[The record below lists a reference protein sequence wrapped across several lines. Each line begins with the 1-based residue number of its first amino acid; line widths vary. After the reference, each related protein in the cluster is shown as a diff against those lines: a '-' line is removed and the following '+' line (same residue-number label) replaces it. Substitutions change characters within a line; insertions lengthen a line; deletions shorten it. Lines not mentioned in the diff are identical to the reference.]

1 MSTNITEL
9 LPPGI
14 DIVSIPYFSYLQE
27 LINSLEILIGGIFGL
42 YLIYLIFVG
51 YQTYKLSTT
60 FRQLNRTLAMIR
72 DDLETKN
79 NKGSKKK
86 KSNNKKFHS
95 KDKNLKSKFI
105 KKVKTIFERI

>member
-1 MSTNITEL
+1 MSTNITDM

-27 LINSLEILIGGIFGL
+27 LLNSLEILIGGIFGL

-51 YQTYKLSTT
+51 YQTYKLSVT
-60 FRQLNRTLAMIR
+60 FRQLNKTLTMIR
-72 DDLETKN
+72 HDLEEKN

-86 KSNNKKFHS
+86 KKVNDKH
-95 KDKNLKSKFI
+95 KNLKSKFI
-105 KKVKTIFERI
+105 KKVKTIFERV